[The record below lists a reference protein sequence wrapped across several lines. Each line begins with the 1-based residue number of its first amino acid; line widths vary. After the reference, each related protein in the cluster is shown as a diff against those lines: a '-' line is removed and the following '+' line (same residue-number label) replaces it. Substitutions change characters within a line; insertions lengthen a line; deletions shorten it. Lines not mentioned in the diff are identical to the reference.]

1 MDMTNSTDAF
11 YPTRGDLEQIVA
23 WAMEIN
29 DKLGEFRSER
39 RKRRFIREVFDG
51 ADVVFAV
58 WQNPT
63 NPGSF
68 TCKVVKGV
76 GREGE
81 LNVTALLV
89 PDEYAADVMLNLRGD
104 GVTMITHE
112 APRRLM

>member
-1 MDMTNSTDAF
+1 MSTGAETF
-11 YPTRGDLEQIVA
+11 YPTQADLEQIVA

-29 DKLGEFRSER
+29 DKLGGFRSER
-39 RKRRFIREVFDG
+39 RKGRFIREVFDG

-63 NPGSF
+63 DPSLF

-89 PDEYAADVMLNLRGD
+89 PDEHAADLMLNLRGD
-104 GVTMITHE
+104 EMPVITHE
-112 APRRLM
+112 APRGLM

>member
-1 MDMTNSTDAF
+1 MSTGAETF
-11 YPTRGDLEQIVA
+11 YPTPADLEQIVA

-29 DKLGEFRSER
+29 DKLGEFRNER
-39 RKRRFIREVFDG
+39 RKGRFIRKVFDG

-63 NPGSF
+63 DPGSF

-89 PDEYAADVMLNLRGD
+89 PDEYAADLLLNLRGD
-104 GVTMITHE
+104 GVPAITHE